1 MIALHTNHKQITQ
14 LIKNYLLLTVGAVIL
29 AITFV
34 VFLAPYEIAPG
45 GISGITLVIN
55 RLTGWSEGLTL
66 LVLQISM
73 IFLGFWYLGR
83 FQFLFKAIY
92 VAIIYSFGVELLG
105 SILPTNGITDDFL
118 LNTIFGGIFGGIAS
132 GIIYFGGSSI
142 AGTSV
147 ISRIVQLKTGL
158 PISQIYLFVD
168 GLIILLQAMI
178 LGWDR
183 ALYGLMMM
191 FIYGIA
197 SDYILEGPNVISTAF
212 IVTNQPEKISKT
224 LLEQLHVGV
233 TSWCG
238 TGMFTHEEHTIL
250 FCTISRFEKN
260 TVKQLIKD
268 IDPNAF
274 IVLGYG
280 NQAIGGVVKAKKN
293 S

>member
-1 MIALHTNHKQITQ
+1 MINLHPSRKQLIL
-14 LIKNYLLLTVGAVIL
+14 LIKNYILLSIGATLL

-34 VFLAPYEIAPG
+34 IFLSPNEIGPG
-45 GISGITLVIN
+45 GISGMTLVIN
-55 RLTGWSEGLTL
+55 RLTGWSEGWTL
-66 LVLQISM
+66 LAMQIGM
-73 IFLGFWYLGR
+73 VILGFWYLGR

-92 VAIIYSFGVELLG
+92 VALIFSFGVEFLG
-105 SILPTNGITDDFL
+105 QILPSGGITDDFL

-168 GLIILLQAMI
+168 GLIILLQAII

-183 ALYGLMMM
+183 ALYGLIMM

-212 IVTNQPEKISKT
+212 IVTNQPEPISKI
-224 LLEQLHVGV
+224 LLDQLHVGV
-233 TSWCG
+233 TAWHG
-238 TGMFTHEEHTIL
+238 TGMFTHEEHAIL
-250 FCTISRFEKN
+250 FCTVSRFEKN
-260 TVKQLIKD
+260 TLKELVKE
-268 IDPNAF
+268 IDPSAF

-280 NQAIGGVVKAKKN
+280 NQAIGGVVRSKKN